1 MTCDKATEVHAY
13 HDGELDARRVTALEA
28 HVEGCADCRALL
40 ADLRSLSQML
50 ARAELPAMPDHLMA
64 RFDDSWQE
72 VAERAQLRIVTW
84 MTGVAA
90 ALLVGSLLMWSS
102 VQQDSAART
111 LAADPVVLAT
121 AAEPPGEPN
130 SELIQVA
137 QWMADDLSIDLN
149 GPKR

>member
-1 MTCDKATEVHAY
+1 MTCDKAREVHAY
-13 HDGELDARRVTALEA
+13 HDGQLDAHRATVLET
-28 HVEGCADCRALL
+28 HLQGCPGCQALL
-40 ADLRSLSQML
+40 TDLRSLSQVF
-50 ARAELPAMPDHLMA
+50 ARAALPAMPDHLMA
-64 RFDDSWQE
+64 RFEDSWQD

-90 ALLVGSLLMWSS
+90 ALLVGALLMWSS
-102 VQQDSAART
+102 VRNESATRA

-149 GPKR
+149 GPRR

>member
-1 MTCDKATEVHAY
+1 MTCDKASEVHSY
-13 HDGELDARRVTALEA
+13 HDGELDAPRASA
-28 HVEGCADCRALL
+28 VETHLHGCPDCRALL
-40 ADLRSLSQML
+40 SDLRSVSRLF
-50 ARAELPAMPDHLMA
+50 AGATLPAMPDHLMA
-64 RFDDSWQE
+64 RFEGSWQE

-90 ALLVGSLLMWSS
+90 ALLVGALLVWSN
-102 VQQDSAART
+102 VQDELSPRT

-137 QWMADDLSIDLN
+137 QWMADDLSIDLK
-149 GPKR
+149 GPRR